1 MRFRPRLPGDPRYF
15 QIAFLSSFLAAGLTV
30 LHFDV
35 PLWQP
40 PAILAAAC
48 ATQFAMMR
56 LFGVKEAGY
65 LSPIITSLGLSLLLR
80 TDLPWVPPFAASVAV
95 AGKFLIRVRGKHLF
109 NPTTLGLAVSML
121 VTSHAWC
128 SPAQWGDR
136 TILLAWFVVFGC
148 AVVYRAFRTDV
159 SLAFLG
165 GWLLLKA
172 GRVLYLGQRPEVLWH
187 QLSSGSLIL
196 FAFFM
201 ISDPKTIPDHRA
213 GRILHAAAVAALAFY
228 LQHHLWRQ
236 NALIWS
242 LFFLSPLVP
251 LIDRLLVARR
261 YLWEAPKG
269 EPCPPLALQP
279 PSPSR

>member
-1 MRFRPRLPGDPRYF
+1 MRVRLPSDPRVF
-15 QIAFLSSFLAAGLTV
+15 QIAFLASFLLAGLTA
-30 LHFDV
+30 LDLDL

-56 LFGVKEAGY
+56 LFKVKETGY

-80 TDLPWVPPFAASVAV
+80 SDLPWVPPFAAVVAV

-109 NPTTLGLAVSML
+109 NPTTLGLAASML
-121 VTSHAWC
+121 ITSHAWC

-136 TILLAWFVVFGC
+136 SILLAWFAVFGC
-148 AVVYRAFRTDV
+148 AVVHRAFRTDV
-159 SLAFLG
+159 SLAFLAS
-165 GWLLLKA
+165 WVLLKA
-172 GRVLYLGQRPEVLWH
+172 GRVLYLGQRLEVLGH
-187 QLSSGSLIL
+187 QLSAGSLIL

-213 GRILHAAAVAALAFY
+213 GRILHAAAVAGFAFF

-242 LFFLSPLVP
+242 LFLLSPLVP
-251 LIDRLLVARR
+251 LIDRLLVAPRH
-261 YLWEAPKG
+261 LWRAPKG
-269 EPCPPLALQP
+269 DPCPPLVLQP
-279 PSPSR
+279 ASSSR